1 MNKKQSL
8 IITIISFVLFATFIS
23 AFIIIIRTVNVFKSP
38 YEIKYKIEYITIEKT
53 KIWMMENQ
61 QKDYDKKTHD
71 KKIYFFMSDK
81 IINNETEIFYRLTN
95 KFNFPKNQ
103 TYYIYVYKK
112 SKSLPKYWAP
122 DENKFVFDIID
133 MHEND
138 LYMILE
144 CKNDLFINI
153 FNAKDDNRQEEKNID
168 VINKNTDS
176 RAKRK
181 MHFKTIK
188 EKWKLTDCNSFKN
201 EVV

>member
-1 MNKKQSL
+1 MNNKHTM
-8 IITIISFVLFATFIS
+8 IITIIAFIVFATFIS
-23 AFIIIIRTVNVFKSP
+23 AFIILIRTVNVFKSP
-38 YEIKYKIEYITIEKT
+38 SEIKYKIEYIVIEKS

-71 KKIYFFMSDK
+71 KKIYFFMSDN
-81 IINNETEIFYRLTN
+81 IINNETEIFNKLSN

-112 SKSLPKYWAP
+112 SKKLPKFWTP

-144 CKNDLFINI
+144 CENDLFTNI
-153 FNAKDDNRQEEKNID
+153 YNFKIDNVYDDK
-168 VINKNTDS
+168 KTD
-176 RAKRK
+176 
-181 MHFKTIK
+181 
-188 EKWKLTDCNSFKN
+188 EL
-201 EVV
+201 